1 MNGLDVRHENLF
13 QISGTP
19 NPIESVAESCA
30 WFILALLSPC
40 FLLDIIPLGRFHLCR
55 NALMQLTQI
64 TFRPFTLA
72 VMVNFFGHA
81 SME

>member
-1 MNGLDVRHENLF
+1 MYVTKICFKYPEH
-13 QISGTP
+13 QIPSK
-19 NPIESVAESCA
+19 
-30 WFILALLSPC
+30 ALLNLVPGSFSPFYHPC